1 MRVSYAQDEPAEC
14 GVACDLDCTAASQTL
29 IKYTLMAEV
38 ENKTSR
44 HVMAVIGGATAGSEI
59 ARILAERGALVIVFE
74 QNPRPYGK
82 IEDGLPRWHIKQR
95 RDEYE
100 EINKRLDHPNIEY
113 VPLTRMGSE
122 LDFDDLR
129 TAWGLSGIVLTHGA
143 WKDRAFPVE
152 GADQFIDR
160 GLVYQNKLIYWFN
173 HYPEKTYDGP
183 RYELTPGAIVV
194 GGGLASIDVVK
205 VLQIEMTLAA
215 LKARGIA
222 GDMLALEREGIEP
235 VLAASNLKYSDL
247 GVAPCKLYYRRRVL
261 DMPLSDIP
269 PDAPEKR
276 ANALKQARAKILE
289 KAQRKFLFEFQE
301 LRAPSGVIVEN
312 GAVVGVSFS
321 RTELVDGQVRIV
333 QANAETARAPLTI
346 SSIGSIPEPIP
357 GIAQKGEV
365 YTYVDQK
372 IGLLMEGPTAVFA
385 AGNVLTGKGNIK
397 DSLVSGT
404 EIGTRVAEAYLGL
417 SGEEFKIAEGAR
429 MEAAAS
435 GEKIAGAVGM
445 RQKIAPEHV
454 ARLLGHVR
462 KRQRVVGYEGNY
474 RAWIAKVTPPDLH

>member
-1 MRVSYAQDEPAEC
+1 MTDA
-14 GVACDLDCTAASQTL
+14 
-29 IKYTLMAEV
+29 
-38 ENKTSR
+38 ENKSSR
-44 HVMAVIGGATAGSEI
+44 HVMAVVGAATAGSEI

-82 IEDGLPRWHIKQR
+82 IEDGLPRWHVKQR
-95 RDEYE
+95 LDEYE

-113 VPLTRMGSE
+113 VPLTRMGRE
-122 LDFDDLR
+122 LDFEELR
-129 TAWGLSGIVLTHGA
+129 TRWGLSGIVLTHGA
-143 WKDRAFPVE
+143 WRDRPLPVE
-152 GADQFIDR
+152 GADQFVDR

-173 HYPEKTYDGP
+173 HYPEKTYNGP

-235 VLAASNLKYSDL
+235 VLAASGLKYADL

-276 ANALKQARAKILE
+276 ANALRQARAKILE

-301 LRAPSGVIVEN
+301 LRAPGGLIVEN
-312 GAVVGVSFS
+312 SAVVGVNFS
-321 RTELVDGQVRIV
+321 RTDLVEGQVRIV
-333 QANAETARAPLTI
+333 QVGAESARAPMTI

-357 GIAQKGEV
+357 GIPQKGEV

-372 IGLLMEGPTAVFA
+372 IGLLMDGPTAVFA

-397 DSLVSGT
+397 DSLDNGT
-404 EIGTRVAEAYLGL
+404 EIGTLVAETYLGL
-417 SGEEFKIAEGAR
+417 SNEPLKIAEGAR
-429 MEAAAS
+429 KDAAAS
-435 GEKIAGAVGM
+435 GEKIAGALST
-445 RQKIAPEHV
+445 RPRIAPGDV
-454 ARLLGHVR
+454 ANILDRVR
-462 KRQRVVGYEGNY
+462 KHQQGVGFDGNY
-474 RAWIAKVTPPDLH
+474 RAWLAKVTPPDLH

>member
-1 MRVSYAQDEPAEC
+1 
-14 GVACDLDCTAASQTL
+14 
-29 IKYTLMAEV
+29 
-38 ENKTSR
+38 
-44 HVMAVIGGATAGSEI
+44 MAVVGAATAGSEI

-82 IEDGLPRWHIKQR
+82 IEDGLPRWHVKQR
-95 RDEYE
+95 KDEYE
-100 EINKRLDHPNIEY
+100 EINQRLDHPNIEY
-113 VPLTRMGSE
+113 VPMTRMGRE
-122 LDFDDLR
+122 LDFEELR

-173 HYPEKTYDGP
+173 HYLEKTYDGP
-183 RYELTPGAIVV
+183 RYDLTPGAIVV

-235 VLAASNLKYSDL
+235 VLAASGLKYGDL

-269 PDAPEKR
+269 PDAPAKR
-276 ANALKQARAKILE
+276 AEALRQARAKILD

-301 LRAPSGVIVEN
+301 LRAPSGVIVGQRRDGRGELQPDR
-312 GAVVGVSFS
+312 S
-321 RTELVDGQVRIV
+321 RGRAS
-333 QANAETARAPLTI
+333 ANRAGGGETARAPLTI

-357 GIAQKGEV
+357 GIPQKGEI

-397 DSLVSGT
+397 DSLDSGT

-417 SGEEFKIAEGAR
+417 SGEELKIAEGAR
-429 MEAAAS
+429 KEAAAS
-435 GEKIAGAVGM
+435 GEKIADAVSM
-445 RQKIAPEHV
+445 RQKIAPEGV
-454 ARLLGHVR
+454 ASLLERVR
-462 KRQRVVGYEGNY
+462 KQQRAVGYEGNY

>member
-1 MRVSYAQDEPAEC
+1 MTDA
-14 GVACDLDCTAASQTL
+14 
-29 IKYTLMAEV
+29 
-38 ENKTSR
+38 ENKSPR
-44 HVMAVIGGATAGSEI
+44 HVMAVVGAATAGSEI

-82 IEDGLPRWHIKQR
+82 IEDGLPRWHVKQR
-95 RDEYE
+95 LDEYE

-113 VPLTRMGSE
+113 VPLTRMGRE
-122 LDFDDLR
+122 LDFEDLR
-129 TAWGLSGIVLTHGA
+129 TRWGLSGIVLTHGA
-143 WKDRAFPVE
+143 WRDRPLPVE

-173 HYPEKTYDGP
+173 HYPEKTYNGP
-183 RYELTPGAIVV
+183 RYELTPGTIVV

-205 VLQIEMTLAA
+205 VLQIETALAA

-235 VLAASNLKYSDL
+235 VLAARGLKYADL

-276 ANALKQARAKILE
+276 ANALRQARAKILE

-301 LRAPSGVIVEN
+301 LRAPGGLIVEN
-312 GAVVGVSFS
+312 DAVVGVNFS
-321 RTELVDGQVRIV
+321 RTDLIDGQVKIV
-333 QANAETARAPLTI
+333 QQGAESARAPMTI

-357 GIAQKGEV
+357 GIPQKGEV

-372 IGLLMEGPTAVFA
+372 IGLLMDGPTAVFA

-397 DSLVSGT
+397 DSLDNGT
-404 EIGTRVAEAYLGL
+404 EIGTLVAETYLGL
-417 SGEEFKIAEGAR
+417 SNEQLKIAEGAR
-429 MEAAAS
+429 KDAAVS
-435 GEKIAGAVGM
+435 GEKIAGALST
-445 RQKIAPEHV
+445 RPTIAAGEV
-454 ARLLGHVR
+454 ANIL
-462 KRQRVVGYEGNY
+462 QRVRTHQQAVNYDGNY
-474 RAWIAKVTPPDLH
+474 RAWLAKVTPPDLH

>member
-1 MRVSYAQDEPAEC
+1 
-14 GVACDLDCTAASQTL
+14 
-29 IKYTLMAEV
+29 MADS
-38 ENKTSR
+38 ENKTPR

-59 ARILAERGALVIVFE
+59 ARILAERGALVFVFE

-82 IEDGLPRWHIKQR
+82 IEDGLPRWHVKQR
-95 RDEYE
+95 HDEYE

-113 VPLTRMGSE
+113 VPLTRMGRE
-122 LDFDDLR
+122 LDFEDLR
-129 TAWGLSGIVLTHGA
+129 TNWGVSGIVLTHGA

-173 HYPEKTYDGP
+173 HYLEKTYDGP
-183 RYELTPGAIVV
+183 RYDLTPGAIVV

-222 GDMLALEREGIEP
+222 ADMLALEREGIDP
-235 VLAASNLKYSDL
+235 VLAASGLKYSDL

-276 ANALKQARAKILE
+276 AAALKQARAKILE

-301 LRAPSGVIVEN
+301 LRAPSGVLVDN
-312 GAVVGVSFS
+312 GMVVGVDFS
-321 RTELVDGQVRIV
+321 RTDLVDGQVRVV
-333 QANAETARAPLTI
+333 QQNAETARAKLTI

-372 IGLLMEGPTAVFA
+372 IGLLMDGPTAVFA

-397 DSLVSGT
+397 DSLDSGS
-404 EIGTRVAEAYLGL
+404 EIGTLVAEAYLGL
-417 SGEEFKIAEGAR
+417 SGGEFKIAEGAR
-429 MEAAAS
+429 KDAAAS
-435 GEKIAGAVGM
+435 GEKIAGALSA
-445 RQKIAPEHV
+445 RPKIAPDQV

-462 KRQRVVGYEGNY
+462 KRQLSVGYEGNY

>member
-1 MRVSYAQDEPAEC
+1 MTDA
-14 GVACDLDCTAASQTL
+14 
-29 IKYTLMAEV
+29 
-38 ENKTSR
+38 ENKSSR
-44 HVMAVIGGATAGSEI
+44 HVMAVVGAATAGSEI

-82 IEDGLPRWHIKQR
+82 IEDGLPRWHVKQR
-95 RDEYE
+95 LDEYE

-113 VPLTRMGSE
+113 VPLTRMGRE
-122 LDFDDLR
+122 LDFEELR
-129 TAWGLSGIVLTHGA
+129 TRWGLSGIVLTHGA
-143 WKDRAFPVE
+143 WRDRPLPVE

-173 HYPEKTYDGP
+173 HYPEKTYNGP

-235 VLAASNLKYSDL
+235 VLAASGLKYADL

-276 ANALKQARAKILE
+276 ANALRQARAKILE

-301 LRAPSGVIVEN
+301 LRAPGGLIVEN
-312 GAVVGVSFS
+312 SAVVGVNFS
-321 RTELVDGQVRIV
+321 RTDLVEGQVRIV
-333 QANAETARAPLTI
+333 QVGAESARAPMTI

-357 GIAQKGEV
+357 GIPQKGEV

-372 IGLLMEGPTAVFA
+372 IGLLMDGPTAVFA

-397 DSLVSGT
+397 DSLDNGT
-404 EIGTRVAEAYLGL
+404 EIGTLVAETYLGL
-417 SGEEFKIAEGAR
+417 SNEPLKIAEGAR
-429 MEAAAS
+429 KDAAAS
-435 GEKIAGAVGM
+435 GEKIAGALST
-445 RQKIAPEHV
+445 RPRIAPGDV
-454 ARLLGHVR
+454 ANILDRVR
-462 KRQRVVGYEGNY
+462 KHQQGVGFDGNY
-474 RAWIAKVTPPDLH
+474 RAWLAKVTPPDLH